1 MGGVSDAPR
10 GSAARGSAAGG
21 SESGSGDDVRDEL
34 PADLDARGFVGPY
47 QFPDNSRRRYPAYVY
62 WAVAAACMVVWL
74 LGKDRGDGLVTGG
87 LLVAAAVL
95 AVVGAYAR
103 SAAWPMTVSET
114 DALVHATRA
123 AGFAVG
129 HASAQQVWRG
139 WRSRPTWRVLC
150 YSAEDPPL
158 RRALVLVDAVDAR
171 VVECLSEENP
181 EFRPPA

>member
-1 MGGVSDAPR
+1 MGGVSD
-10 GSAARGSAAGG
+10 AARGSAAGG
-21 SESGSGDDVRDEL
+21 SASRAGDDVRDEL

-62 WAVAAACMVVWL
+62 WAVAAACVVVWL

-114 DALVHATRA
+114 GALVHATRA

>member
-1 MGGVSDAPR
+1 MSDASP
-10 GSAARGSAAGG
+10 GTAGAG
-21 SESGSGDDVRDEL
+21 DEL

-47 QFPDNSRRRYPAYVY
+47 RFPDNSRRRYPAYLY
-62 WAVAAACMVVWL
+62 GAVAAACVVAWA
-74 LGKDRGDGLVTGG
+74 LGHDRDDGLVTGG
-87 LLVAAAVL
+87 PLVAAAVL
-95 AVVGAYAR
+95 GIVGAYAR
-103 SAAWPMTVSET
+103 SASWPMTVSET

-181 EFRPPA
+181 EFRPGA